1 MSGTSRCLNTGE
13 PPRVRENCGAEFV
26 QVNGGSR
33 LLPAEG
39 KKQALSDSCVLMA
52 GTSRAL
58 RAAGE

>member
-1 MSGTSRCLNTGE
+1 M
-13 PPRVRENCGAEFV
+13 RENCGAEFV